1 MVDHHFPQVVTNCSD
16 YSSVTIEVY
25 SIPYYHNDS
34 VVASSCAV
42 HYNMVVIDCLP
53 FIPLPY
59 ESVSFLGYPC
69 IR

>member
-1 MVDHHFPQVVTNCSD
+1 MVDHHFPQVVTNCSN

-53 FIPLPY
+53 LYPFHMSL
-59 ESVSFLGYPC
+59 FLS
-69 IR
+69 